1 MADHDR
7 DQPQSHIPVYLEPR
21 VAKLEVGMERL
32 TDDVRNL
39 AIVVREQGNQ
49 MEQEIQK
56 LVVAVTQAAGPRKT
70 EWSTI
75 IAAAMLVLA
84 IGAAAFWP
92 LNQTVQEQKV
102 SLSSISQ
109 KIENHS
115 RIENHPV
122 GVALI
127 DRLETEIKDSIS
139 LNNTN
144 HELIKEN
151 FKDDILQ
158 FERFINYRI
167 ESLTE
172 KMNIYSDR
180 LYNRIVALE
189 NRNLLDDERK
199 RDELDKWRHRAM
211 GLSGP
216 STSP

>member
-1 MADHDR
+1 MTELG
-7 DQPQSHIPVYLEPR
+7 QSQSHTPIYLEPR

-49 MEQEIQK
+49 VEQEIQK

-102 SLSSISQ
+102 FLSTISQ
-109 KIENHS
+109 KIEDHS
-115 RIENHPV
+115 KIENHPV

-127 DRLETEIKDSIS
+127 NRLEYQIKDVVIDKNKNYED
-139 LNNTN
+139 L
-144 HELIKEN
+144 K
-151 FKDDILQ
+151 LQ
-158 FERFINYRI
+158 FRGQIMDLERYNDQKLQF
-167 ESLTE
+167 LTE
-172 KMNIYSDR
+172 KMNLHDDR
-180 LYNRIVALE
+180 LYNRVVALE
-189 NRNLLDDERK
+189 SRNLLDDERE
-199 RDELDKWRHRAM
+199 RDELDKWRQRAM